1 MKVKFKAAILASL
14 LLPLLAACDDQVIEN
29 DLEIN
34 VPTETELA
42 DYPQGQFNPIVL
54 SQGEKL
60 AAHAAVEFGVKY
72 FSEVAVK
79 NVDQDVVVSP
89 YSSFSMLGMLT
100 NGSDNHENI
109 IQNMMPGRS
118 FSLNEMNDYILKM
131 DNALAKVDNA
141 VTCSTDNSVWYNP
154 SVTLHDVFSQAA
166 EKYYRAETFR
176 EDLYSEASVTAIN
189 DWVRGKTNGFIPSI
203 INKAPESPVALIN
216 AIYFKGAWNKP
227 FDIKNTKLDYFTDI
241 KGNKKSVNMM
251 ELNDEELLYSENA
264 DFGMLRMPYGNGNF
278 EMVVMLPKSESNF
291 AEALSRVD
299 ESYFTLLN
307 SARVAIATVKMPR
320 FDIDM
325 THFVDN
331 YLSRTMLESMTF
343 DRLLN
348 GSILGCPTILQRARI
363 SVNEDG
369 AEAAAITFASYTAD
383 LDSTPE
389 EPQKISMILNRP
401 FVYFIVEAS
410 TGTVLFGGTK
420 VTF

>member
-1 MKVKFKAAILASL
+1 MKVKSKSFLFAGLIV
-14 LLPLLAACDDQVIEN
+14 PLLVACNNETIEN
-29 DLEIN
+29 EIEITI
-34 VPTETELA
+34 PTETELA

-54 SQGEKL
+54 SQGEKQ

-72 FSEVAVK
+72 FSKVAER

-89 YSSFSMLGMLT
+89 YSTFSLLGMLT
-100 NGSDNHENI
+100 NASGNYENI
-109 IQNMMPGRS
+109 IENMMPGRS
-118 FSLNEMNDYILKM
+118 FTLNEMNDYILKM
-131 DNALAKVDNA
+131 DNALAKVDNNVA
-141 VTCSTDNSVWYNP
+141 CSTDNSVWYNP
-154 SVTLHDVFSQAA
+154 SETLHEVFSQAA

-176 EDLYSEASVTAIN
+176 EDLYSEESVTAIN

-203 INKAPESPVALIN
+203 INTAPKSPVALIN

-227 FDIKNTKLDYFTDI
+227 FDIKNTKPDYFTDI
-241 KGNKKSVNMM
+241 KGNKQSVNMM
-251 ELNDEELLYSENA
+251 ELKDEELLYSENA
-264 DFGMLRMPYGNGNF
+264 EFGMLRMPYGNGNF

-291 AEALSRVD
+291 ADALSRVD

-307 SARVAIATVKMPR
+307 SARVSIATVKMPR

-325 THFVDN
+325 THLAGN
-331 YLSRTMLESMTF
+331 YLSQNLLASMSL

-348 GSILGCPTILQRARI
+348 GSNLSVPMIMQRARI

-369 AEAAAITFASYTAD
+369 AEAAAITYISYISD

-410 TGTVLFGGTK
+410 TGTILFGGTK
-420 VTF
+420 VSF